1 MRNWLVATLLVLG
14 ACTSQIPIDY
24 GKIDATP
31 YELGKDKTECIK
43 ISRIMADFRQCMIQ
57 RGYEPIY
64 LP

>member
-1 MRNWLVATLLVLG
+1 MKNWLVTTLLGLS
-14 ACTSQIPIDY
+14 ACGVQIPIDY
-24 GKIDATP
+24 GKIDVTP
-31 YELGKDKTECIK
+31 YELGKDKTECAK